1 MLAPLTRLLK
11 TPDCRR
17 ILTAPQLAFLA
28 SPAKLRTCCSG
39 RRSGKSFAATIWL
52 VEEWATR
59 PGQSSAY
66 IALSQEHSVKIAWDN
81 VRLLNDKFGWGAV
94 YNGTDSTWTW
104 PNGFVLYHLGCKDRR
119 SANQIRG
126 VPKAHRFVIDEAGQ
140 IPDALLE
147 YLVVDVIEPT
157 LADTDGSVCITGT
170 PADTGVG
177 FFEDSMARCEE
188 LGAHFCWTAA
198 SNPHLAIPGA
208 QFIADALAKRFGGN
222 AANATFRREY
232 LGHRVQ
238 EEGVLIYRTPPLPE
252 FYEPTPSDRNYTT
265 LGIDLGWRDGAGF
278 VVLRSRDPEPGLHV
292 VEAYREVEL
301 QVPRIA
307 AIAERMRS
315 EHGVSEIFVDAA
327 GGGGR
332 TICETL
338 AGSYGL
344 PCTPA
349 DKRARRMRI
358 EQVRGALDGRTL
370 RGTDG
375 RCQQLLE
382 EWRGL
387 PWNLDKD
394 DHREG
399 YVDECTDALQYAMQG
414 SAFTFTTSWAVEPT
428 AEEVYRR
435 RVEERQRAARSKA
448 RAGRR

>member
-1 MLAPLTRLLK
+1 VLAPLTRLLK
-11 TPDCRR
+11 VPEERR
-17 ILTAPQLAFLA
+17 ILTAPESAFVA
-28 SPAKLRTCCSG
+28 CPAKRKTNCSG
-39 RRSGKSFAATIWL
+39 RRAGKSFSTQLWL
-52 VEEWATR
+52 VEQWKTR
-59 PGQSSAY
+59 PHQSSVFM
-66 IALSQEHSVKIAWDN
+66 ALSQESAIKIGWDAL
-81 VRLLNDKFGWGAV
+81 RELSERFGWGAE
-94 YNGTDSTWTW
+94 YNGTEGCWTL
-104 PNGFVLYHLGCKDRR
+104 PNGFTLYYCGCKDRR
-119 SANQIRG
+119 SANLLRG
-126 VPKAHRFVIDEAGQ
+126 IPKIHRLAVDECGH
-140 IPDALLE
+140 IPDPLLE
-147 YLVVDVIEPT
+147 YLVVDVAEPT
-157 LADTDGSVCITGT
+157 LADTNGDMCLLGT

-177 FFEDSMARCEE
+177 FYEDEMARAEKA
-188 LGAHFCWTAA
+188 GAHFCWTAA
-198 SNPHLAIPGA
+198 ENPHLAIPGA

-238 EEGVLIYRTPPLPE
+238 EEGVLVYHTPPLSE
-252 FYEPTPSDRNYTT
+252 FYEPTPTDRNYTT

-278 VVLRSRDPEPGLHV
+278 VVLRSRDPEPGVHV

-414 SAFTFTTSWAVEPT
+414 SAFTFTTSWSVEPT

-435 RVEERQRAARSKA
+435 RVEERQRAARSRA

>member
-1 MLAPLTRLLK
+1 M
-11 TPDCRR
+11 
-17 ILTAPQLAFLA
+17 
-28 SPAKLRTCCSG
+28 
-39 RRSGKSFAATIWL
+39 WL
-52 VEEWATR
+52 VEEWASR

-81 VRLLNDKFGWGAV
+81 VRQLNDKFGWGAV

-140 IPDALLE
+140 IPDPLLE

-157 LADTDGSVCITGT
+157 LADTDGSVCIAGT

-177 FFEDSMARCEE
+177 FFESQMQACEE
-188 LGAHFCWTAA
+188 TGAHFCWTAA
-198 SNPHLAIPGA
+198 ANPHLAVPGER
-208 QFIADALAKRFGGN
+208 FIADALANRFGGN
-222 AANATFRREY
+222 ANNATFRREY

-238 EEGVLIYRTPPLPE
+238 EEGVLIYRPAYDPLNGIDE
-252 FYEPTPSDRNYTT
+252 FHEPTPPYGNYTT
-265 LGIDLGWRDGAGF
+265 LGIDLGWADGAGF

-301 QVPRIA
+301 SVPRIA
-307 AIAERMRS
+307 AIAERMRV
-315 EHGVSEIFVDAA
+315 EHGVAEVFVDSA

-338 AGSYGL
+338 ATAYGL
-344 PCTPA
+344 PAQRA
-349 DKRARRMRI
+349 DKAARRMRI
-358 EQVRGALDGRTL
+358 EQVRAALDARGL
-370 RGTDG
+370 RGTLG
-375 RCQQLLE
+375 KCGQLIE

-387 PWNLDKD
+387 PWNLEKN

-414 SAFTFTTSWAVEPT
+414 AGFTFTTTWRAEPT
-428 AEEVYRR
+428 PEEEYQR
-435 RVEERQRAARSKA
+435 RVAERQRAARARA